1 MDIKNFIRIM
11 THSEIWRMKVYL
23 YSDTVKNSS
32 SAEENKKIS
41 VKLEVSSVH
50 ISSFLAWRDQSHP

>member
-1 MDIKNFIRIM
+1 MDIKNFIRNM

-23 YSDTVKNSS
+23 YSDTVMNSS

-41 VKLEVSSVH
+41 VKIEVRSVN
-50 ISSFLAWRDQSHP
+50 ISSFPAWRDQSHP